1 MLTARTARAGNV
13 ESWDCTRQPPETFCC
28 SPFRGSCAP
37 TRGECLL
44 ARGSTVFLIQNFTI
58 RVRYYAG
65 DIADLKTSFQ
75 IAFLSKN
82 QNFNPNYGNY
92 SRLDV
97 TTTPCWYGGHLAIP
111 ADWRRRWPEVSC
123 ERTREAER
131 SRSASLFSAH
141 FAYNICKGEGFLFS
155 FFLLPFLSSK
165 IVDIIAA
172 HSVALVKQ
180 SGVSLDVLSEWMAP
194 GVSMYIYT
202 TIWAYYPF

>member
-1 MLTARTARAGNV
+1 MAFVSLDRSSILDYVRTYVRTIPGKILRRRHCW
-13 ESWDCTRQPPETFCC
+13 SQDIFSDC
-28 SPFRGSCAP
+28 
-37 TRGECLL
+37 
-44 ARGSTVFLIQNFTI
+44 
-58 RVRYYAG
+58 
-65 DIADLKTSFQ
+65 
-75 IAFLSKN
+75 LSKN